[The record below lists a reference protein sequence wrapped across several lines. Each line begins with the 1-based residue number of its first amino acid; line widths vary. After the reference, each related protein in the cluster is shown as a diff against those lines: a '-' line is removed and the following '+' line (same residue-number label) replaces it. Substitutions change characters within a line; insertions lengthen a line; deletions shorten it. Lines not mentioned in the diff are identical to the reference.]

1 MPTSAPNTDISQR
14 ADVGIGPYGA
24 SLNNNLSQQKGEPW
38 RIRHGSYKEEEN
50 EETNDQTS

>member
-1 MPTSAPNTDISQR
+1 MTQFSS
-14 ADVGIGPYGA
+14 V
-24 SLNNNLSQQKGEPW
+24 NNNLSQQKGEPW

>member
-24 SLNNNLSQQKGEPW
+24 SLNNNLSEKGAV
-38 RIRHGSYKEEEN
+38 YDLAKLF
-50 EETNDQTS
+50 